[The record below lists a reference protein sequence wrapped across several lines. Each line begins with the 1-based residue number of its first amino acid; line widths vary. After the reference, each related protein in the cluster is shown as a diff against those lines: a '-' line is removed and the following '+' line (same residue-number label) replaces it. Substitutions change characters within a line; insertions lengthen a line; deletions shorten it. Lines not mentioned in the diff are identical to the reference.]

1 MVVGA
6 PLLSA
11 TGIVATRRAD
21 GRDARVLDGVGIA
34 LYAGDIVEL
43 RGSSGAGKT
52 TLLLALARLLPGAE
66 GMLEL
71 EGAPAA
77 TIPPEVWRTRVA
89 LLPQRT
95 VLSDG
100 SVGSNLRL
108 PFALKVREGVP
119 APGANDL
126 REVLDGVGLG
136 DISLE
141 RDARQLSVGQVAR
154 VALLRVLL
162 ARPRVVLLDEPDAS
176 LDDASAAAVAAMT
189 ARFAEDG
196 GAVLRVSHLRADA
209 AATASYHLAGGRL
222 EEVTAH
228 VG

>member
-1 MVVGA
+1 MVVDA

-21 GRDARVLDGVGIA
+21 GRDARILDGVGIA
-34 LYAGDIVEL
+34 LAAGDVVEL
-43 RGSSGAGKT
+43 RGPSGAGKT

-66 GMLEL
+66 GTLAL
-71 EGAPAA
+71 EGEPSSAIA
-77 TIPPEVWRTRVA
+77 PEVWRTRVA

-100 SVGSNLRL
+100 SVGRNLRL
-108 PFALKVREGVP
+108 PFALKVRDGAP
-119 APGANDL
+119 APADGDL
-126 REVLDGVGLG
+126 RAALDGVGLE

-154 VALLRVLL
+154 VALLRVLPGGP
-162 ARPRVVLLDEPDAS
+162 ACSCWTNRRE

-189 ARFAEDG
+189 ARFA
-196 GAVLRVSHLRADA
+196 
-209 AATASYHLAGGRL
+209 ATSARCSA
-222 EEVTAH
+222 
-228 VG
+228 